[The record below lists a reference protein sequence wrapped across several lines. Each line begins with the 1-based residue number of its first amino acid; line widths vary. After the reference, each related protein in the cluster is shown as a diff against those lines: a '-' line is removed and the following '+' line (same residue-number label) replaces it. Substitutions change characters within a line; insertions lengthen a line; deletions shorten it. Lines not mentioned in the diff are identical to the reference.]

1 MAAVTAT
8 VLTAASIG
16 MSFAQ
21 ANKQKKLREQA
32 EEEAQKAMEEA
43 RARLGVNT
51 YDELAIPKEAYELE
65 REAALSAGAQAVEAG
80 RESQRGAVAVAG
92 RIQEGVNRAQ
102 AAVRTDM
109 ASKLED
115 YALRSAMEQSRLRD
129 INVQLDLGTVAGAN
143 EAQRDAEE
151 AQAAYIQQGFEGLTS
166 LGQQAMQ
173 MAPLYFKDTGAQKR
187 ALSTVKLTS
196 EETAQLGNL
205 PTDIRGIDNDALT
218 SIRNT
223 GDFASVQGMSNLDFK
238 RFMRNLSPTQRQAL
252 LSNQT
257 YQQNYNPFQP
267 F

>member
-1 MAAVTAT
+1 MAAAT
-8 VLTAASIG
+8 TIIAGASLALTAGTTG

-21 ANKQKKLREQA
+21 ANKQKKLRQQA
-32 EEEAQKAMEEA
+32 EEDAQKAMQEA
-43 RARLGVNT
+43 RRKLEVNV

-65 REAALSAGAQAVEAG
+65 REAALSAGAQAIEAG

-129 INVQLDLGTVAGAN
+129 IGVQLDLGEVAGAQL
-143 EAQRDAEE
+143 AQRDAQE

-166 LGQQAMQ
+166 LGQQAVQ
-173 MAPLYFKDTGAQKR
+173 MMPLYFKNTGAQKE
-187 ALSTVKLTS
+187 AVSQVKLTP
-196 EETAQLGNL
+196 EEAAAYQDPNIIGPPSLSPLQNAGE
-205 PTDIRGIDNDALT
+205 
-218 SIRNT
+218 
-223 GDFASVQGMSNLDFK
+223 MSNKQF
-238 RFMRNLSPTQRQAL
+238 RETMRSLSPDQLRIIL
-252 LSNQT
+252 NNQSFKDYT
-257 YQQNYNPFQP
+257 PNPFY